1 MSVPGLLLST
11 TAINLRRLVALR
23 NIALGCQ
30 AFVVWAAVVH
40 FRVSLP
46 LHAFVWLVA
55 GMAAVNLLTWLR
67 LQGPWPVAEPE
78 LFSQLLLDVAA
89 FTGLMYFGGG
99 PTNPFVTLYLLPLA
113 LTAAALPERYTW
125 AMAAITA
132 VCYSA
137 LMVWYEPLPF
147 DHSGHGESAM
157 QLHVFGMWA
166 GFILSDGM
174 IAWFAV
180 RMAKTLRE
188 RDRLLAE
195 ARERE
200 LKHER
205 VLALGTLAAGAA
217 HELGTPLSTMAVL
230 VKDAQGGKSLRDET
244 LGVLREQIDRCKQ
257 ILSSLSAAAGQVRA
271 ESGQGQALDEFLE
284 SILQKWRAMRP
295 GAVARTTLEGLRP
308 APRIVAEQTLSQ
320 AILNLLNNAADVS
333 PQDIDV
339 SARWADNE
347 LTLDIADRG
356 PGFDAEIVAGAGD
369 AVVSTKSEGL
379 GLGLFLA
386 FTTLQRLGGAVQ
398 LLNRADG
405 GALCRLKL
413 PLGPLLLPV
422 KPV

>member
-1 MSVPGLLLST
+1 MGTPAPLLST

-30 AFVVWAAVVH
+30 AFVVWAAVVQFH
-40 FRVSLP
+40 VSLP
-46 LHAFVWLVA
+46 LPAFLWLIV
-55 GMAAVNLLTWLR
+55 GMALVNLLTWLR

-78 LFSQLLLDVAA
+78 LFGQLLLDVAA
-89 FTGLMYFGGG
+89 FTGLMYYGGG

-125 AMAAITA
+125 AMAATTA

-147 DHSGHGESAM
+147 DHSGHGDNAM

-188 RDRLLAE
+188 RDHLLAE

-217 HELGTPLSTMAVL
+217 HELGTPLATMAVL

-271 ESGQGQALDEFLE
+271 EAGQGQALDEYLE
-284 SILQKWRAMRP
+284 SVLAKWRAMRP
-295 GAVARTTLEGLRP
+295 GVVARTRLDGTRP

-320 AILNLLNNAADVS
+320 AILNVLNNAADVS
-333 PQDIDV
+333 PRDIEVNVAWTGD
-339 SARWADNE
+339 E
-347 LTLDIADRG
+347 LTLEIADRG
-356 PGFDAEIVAGAGD
+356 PGFDPEIVQGAGD
-369 AVVSTKSEGL
+369 AMVSTKSEGL

-398 LLNRADG
+398 LLNRSDG
-405 GALCRLKL
+405 GALCRLTL
-413 PLGPLLLPV
+413 PLGPLLLPA